1 MSFNKKENLP
11 SFQNPNFIEVNLPIH
26 ICLWRNCQLF
36 LTLRHWNYSK
46 CKDILNTLNVY
57 KIPAKAHQVD
67 CSSHRWIINFE
78 NIVLKLLTM
87 SPPNITKLQKTKEN
101 ENCPIYNFF
110 FFKCPIRL
118 GDNSR
123 IFFRKTKKYPLNI
136 RFLYQ
141 FLISSSKYVSL
152 LLHYYKKLKSVKNS
166 KIQIS
171 LIGSNQ

>member
-1 MSFNKKENLP
+1 
-11 SFQNPNFIEVNLPIH
+11 
-26 ICLWRNCQLF
+26 
-36 LTLRHWNYSK
+36 
-46 CKDILNTLNVY
+46 
-57 KIPAKAHQVD
+57 
-67 CSSHRWIINFE
+67 
-78 NIVLKLLTM
+78 M

-136 RFLYQ
+136 RLLYQ

-171 LIGSNQ
+171 LIGSNQWNIMITAFDVESCPLNFQPTLELIH